1 MLHSVLFVI
10 STFTHSVIISSLD
23 ASLSGDLLRVWSQAD
38 VEGFFHKQ
46 NHMGHRLFFFFRNGW
61 FPILAVGDISQ
72 VVFATLNILYIS
84 SVV

>member
-1 MLHSVLFVI
+1 MLV
-10 STFTHSVIISSLD
+10 
-23 ASLSGDLLRVWSQAD
+23 SGNLVRVWSQAD

-46 NHMGHRLFFFFRNGW
+46 NHMGHRLFFVFLRMAGS
-61 FPILAVGDISQ
+61 PCILAVGDISQ